1 MPTPTTNCGPG
12 NPLIRLGGGEAPV
25 LNYNLP
31 QGGCFSAQGSIP
43 LGIDPSWF
51 RDEVAAEPDGHWW
64 DVPVPNPDELVDDM
78 VKGTLSPQLTNQLLD
93 PRIPALLHEWSAPDQ
108 IADAPRMMSARLAQP
123 AERTK
128 VPAATSAPTRPTR
141 RQVAPKPT
149 YTASHL
155 VRAVEDGLRPMVTT
169 GFSGDLQIK
178 FLPKPARPV
187 PRLVVVE
194 YYRVCSYLGDYGAGR
209 TLSTTSL
216 FPGESTTIT
225 LATYRDEE
233 TTASESSN
241 VLDSF
246 TESAADEM
254 ETLVEEQIGTTLGS
268 STSTTQ
274 SSTTGGGV
282 NFGVGIDLFSLVE
295 LGFGAEHSGS
305 QTDATTVAM
314 TSEINTQAINHALS
328 SHVESSSSSRQVE
341 VNTTTSATVS
351 TGESTTT
358 VRQIANINHSR
369 VLNIVFRQLLQ
380 AYDTVTY
387 LYDVKVLFSNGYP
400 ESVRLIEL
408 GQLDDVLPQLVSA
421 EHVPAVR
428 QRILQPYCAVFNYEG
443 RAVRFLEKVD
453 REAPCDLTGQ
463 TERIVY
469 IRKRP
474 DLRDE
479 AGNITVPGV
488 IKNVERYVLPTPA
501 VIAEALLGQG
511 EALDCY
517 NQELQ
522 STTVDAG
529 ELQNRKLA
537 QALGI
542 VGAIEDPQ
550 AQADAW
556 ARMHNPAP
564 AVEEPPETQPPA

>member
-12 NPLIRLGGGEAPV
+12 EPLIRLGGGEAPI

-51 RDEVAAEPDGHWW
+51 RDEVTAEPDEHWW
-64 DVPVPNPDELVDDM
+64 KVPVPNPDDLVDDI
-78 VKGTLSPQLTNQLLD
+78 VKGTLSPQLTSQLLD
-93 PRIPALLHEWSAPDQ
+93 SRIPAILRATSTTDQ
-108 IADAPRMMSARLAQP
+108 IAQAPPATSARLAQP
-123 AERTK
+123 VGAR
-128 VPAATSAPTRPTR
+128 VPRATSAPTRPTR
-141 RQVAPKPT
+141 RQVAPKPN
-149 YTASHL
+149 YTAPHV

-178 FLPKPARPV
+178 FLPRPDQPV
-187 PRLVVVE
+187 AGLVVIE

-216 FPGESTTIT
+216 LPGESTTIT
-225 LATYRDEE
+225 LATYRDDE
-233 TTASESSN
+233 TTATESSN

-246 TESAADEM
+246 TESAADEV

-268 STSTTQ
+268 STSSSQ

-282 NFGVGIDLFSLVE
+282 NVGVGVDLFGLVT
-295 LGFGAEHSGS
+295 LGVGGTHTGS

-328 SHVESSSSSRQVE
+328 SHVENSSYSRQVE
-341 VNTTTSATVS
+341 VNTTTNTTVS

-421 EHVPAVR
+421 EHVAAVR
-428 QRILQPYCAVFNYEG
+428 ERILQPYCVVFNYEG
-443 RAVRFLEKVD
+443 RPIPFLEKVE
-453 REAPCDLTGQ
+453 REAPCDLTGR

-469 IRKRP
+469 IRRRP

-479 AGNITVPGV
+479 AGTISVPGV

-517 NQELQ
+517 NQQLQ
-522 STTVDAG
+522 STTVDAA

-537 QALGI
+537 QAIGI

-564 AVEEPPETQPPA
+564 AVEEPSEAAPPA

>member
-1 MPTPTTNCGPG
+1 MPTPTTNCGTG
-12 NPLIRLGGGEAPV
+12 EPLIRLGGGEAPV

-51 RDEVAAEPDGHWW
+51 RDEVTAEPEVHWW
-64 DVPVPNPDELVDDM
+64 KVPVPNPDDLIDDI
-78 VKGTLSPQLTNQLLD
+78 VKGTLSPQLTSQLLD
-93 PRIPALLHEWSAPDQ
+93 PRIPAILQPAASPDQ
-108 IADAPRMMSARLAQP
+108 ISRAPRIASARLPQP
-123 AERTK
+123 AGRVR
-128 VPAATSAPTRPTR
+128 VPAASSPPTRPTR
-141 RQVAPKPT
+141 RRVAAKPT

-155 VRAVEDGLRPMVTT
+155 VRAVEDRLRPMVTT

-178 FLPKPARPV
+178 FLPQPVRPV
-187 PRLVVVE
+187 ARLAVIE

-233 TTASESSN
+233 TTATESSN

-254 ETLVEEQIGTTLGS
+254 ESLVEEQIGTTLGS
-268 STSTTQ
+268 ATSSTQ

-282 NFGVGIDLFSLVE
+282 NFGVGIDLFGLVE

-305 QTDATTVAM
+305 QSDATTVAM

-328 SHVESSSSSRQVE
+328 SHVETSSSSRQVE
-341 VNTTTSATVS
+341 VNTTTSATVG

-387 LYDVKVLFSNGYP
+387 LHDVKVLFSNGYP

-421 EHVPAVR
+421 EHVAAVR
-428 QRILQPYCAVFNYEG
+428 KRILQPYCAVFNYEG
-443 RAVRFLEKVD
+443 RAVRFLEKVE
-453 REAPCDLTGQ
+453 REAPCDLTGK

-469 IRKRP
+469 IRRRP

-479 AGNITVPGV
+479 VGSISVPGV

-501 VIAEALLGQG
+501 VIAEALLGGG

-522 STTVDAG
+522 STTIDAA
-529 ELQNRKLA
+529 ELQNRKLT
-537 QALGI
+537 QAIGI
-542 VGAIEDPQ
+542 VGEIEDPQ
-550 AQADAW
+550 AQAAAW

-564 AVEEPPETQPPA
+564 TVDEPSETQPPA